1 MKKYAIFVLQYCFY
15 IGSLL
20 FLPKDISIFTAS
32 FLISILSL
40 NTVWFTILPLCICFY
55 LPLSHTYIL
64 IAIFI
69 FHVLLYPFIRK
80 NRYYALGVFGLSS
93 LTAFTVLYIL
103 QGFQADTLKIM
114 LYLLVIYG
122 VINALHVF
130 QVIDQKNTIIPYQ
143 QKLIDLTIL
152 LGYFFIIFF
161 YCNNPYVL
169 YFLFMQL
176 FLIKDF
182 KYNLVFILLYAL
194 LLGIKDIKEL
204 PTILIPSSISYMPLT
219 IIFTFTYKN
228 ILCILGI
235 LYSIVVTIFPLT
247 EKKLTFEQNYMNTLF
262 DDFNKYITNLNDE
275 YNKNTKL
282 KELKE
287 NKFYE
292 ISKMYC
298 SSCMKKTLCRTK
310 IEKRYSF
317 LSAAMLGSRQNI
329 YDCPYYNRFG
339 INVNTENMNK
349 SFEYSAI
356 KELSFELS
364 YLYNQ
369 SLTLRKEYEKF
380 ISLLF
385 NYGYPISSLDIH
397 LASSSLYFSI
407 QLDTQK
413 PVIEALFL
421 RCAYKSFGEHLEM
434 KQVKEEIYFYK
445 KAQLK
450 ISYAHTLLAK
460 EGNLMSGDN
469 YYIKKDYNNAY
480 VFALSDGMGSG
491 YAAYTESI
499 DALKTISTL
508 SSYHFRTKTIL
519 KLLEDIYELRSNYDR
534 YATLD
539 FLSIDPASRKMNLYK
554 MGSSATYILHNQK
567 LLKYENQALPL
578 KLDDV
583 NSAYE
588 LDLFSGDI
596 IFLLSDGISD
606 FISNKEFES
615 LVNQEQTAEE
625 ACYSIVEYLKKK
637 EKGKLK
643 DDLSLIAIK
652 ATS

>member
-1 MKKYAIFVLQYCFY
+1 MKKYAVFALHYCFY
-15 IGSLL
+15 IGALL
-20 FLPKDISIFTAS
+20 FFPKDISIFTAS
-32 FLISILSL
+32 FLISILAL
-40 NTVWFTILPLCICFY
+40 DNIWFTILPLCVGFY
-55 LPLSHTYIL
+55 LPLSHIYIL
-64 IAIFI
+64 IAIFAYHI
-69 FHVLLYPFIRK
+69 LLYPFIRK

-103 QGFQADTLKIM
+103 QGFHPDTLKIM
-114 LYLLVIYG
+114 LYLLVLYG
-122 VINALHVF
+122 VINSLHAF
-130 QVIDQKNTIIPYQ
+130 QTIEQKNTIIPYQ
-143 QKLIDLTIL
+143 QKMIDLTIL
-152 LGYFFIIFF
+152 LCYFFIVFY
-161 YCNNPYVL
+161 YCNNTYVM

-176 FLIKDF
+176 FLIRDF
-182 KYNLVFILLYAL
+182 KYNLVFIFLYAL
-194 LLGIKDIKEL
+194 LIGIKDYTQL
-204 PTILIPSSISYMPLT
+204 STVLLSTSISYMPIT
-219 IIFTFTYKN
+219 IVFTFTYKN
-228 ILCILGI
+228 IIWILGM
-235 LYSIVVTIFPLT
+235 LYSIIVTVIPFT
-247 EKKLTFEQNYMNTLF
+247 EKKLSIEQNYINTLF
-262 DDFNKYITNLNDE
+262 DDFNKYISNLNDE
-275 YNKNTKL
+275 YNKNTKI

-287 NKFYE
+287 KKFNE
-292 ISKMYC
+292 ISKMFC
-298 SSCMKKTLCRTK
+298 SSCTKNTLCRTK
-310 IEKRYSF
+310 LEKRYSF
-317 LSAAMLGSRQNI
+317 LSAAMLGIRQNI
-329 YDCPYYNRFG
+329 YDCPYYNRFV
-339 INVNTENMNK
+339 IDANTENINK
-349 SFEYSAI
+349 SFEYSAL
-356 KELSFELS
+356 KSLSFELS

-369 SLTLRKEYEKF
+369 SLALKKEFEKF

-385 NYGYPISSLDIH
+385 SYGYPITALDIN

-407 QLDTQK
+407 QLNTSK
-413 PVIEALFL
+413 PIIEALFI
-421 RCAYKSFGEHLEM
+421 RCAYKAFGERLEM
-434 KQVKEEIYFYK
+434 KQNKEQIYFYK

-450 ISYAHTLLAK
+450 ITYAHTLLAK

-480 VFALSDGMGSG
+480 IFALSDGMGSG
-491 YAAYTESI
+491 YNAYTESI

-567 LLKYENQALPL
+567 LMKYENQALPL

-588 LDLFSGDI
+588 LDLFNGDI

-606 FISNKEFES
+606 FISNKEFET
-615 LVNQEQTAEE
+615 LVHQEQTAEE

-652 ATS
+652 ASS

>member
-1 MKKYAIFVLQYCFY
+1 MRKYAVFALHYCFY
-15 IGSLL
+15 IASLL

-32 FLISILSL
+32 FLISILAL
-40 NTVWFTILPLCICFY
+40 ENIWFTILPLCIGFY

-64 IAIFI
+64 IAVFAY
-69 FHVLLYPFIRK
+69 HLLLYPFIKK

-93 LTAFTVLYIL
+93 ITIFTVLYIL
-103 QGFQADTLKIM
+103 QGFQSDTLKIM

-122 VINALHVF
+122 VMNALHVF
-130 QVIDQKNTIIPYQ
+130 QTIEQKKTIIPYQ
-143 QKLIDLTIL
+143 QKIIDLTLL
-152 LGYFFIIFF
+152 LGYFFIIFY
-161 YCNNPYVL
+161 YCENSYVM

-176 FLIKDF
+176 FLIRDF

-194 LLGIKDIKEL
+194 MIGIKDYTKLPSILL
-204 PTILIPSSISYMPLT
+204 PTAISYMP
-219 IIFTFTYKN
+219 ISVIFTFTYKN
-228 ILCILGI
+228 IIWVFGM
-235 LYSIVVTIFPLT
+235 LYSIFVTILPFT
-247 EKKLTFEQNYMNTLF
+247 DKKLSIEQNYINTLF
-262 DDFNKYITNLNDE
+262 DDFNKYISNLNEE
-275 YNKNTKL
+275 YNKNIKI

-287 NKFYE
+287 KKFNE
-292 ISKMYC
+292 ISRTYC
-298 SSCMKKTLCRTK
+298 SACTKSTLCRTK
-310 IEKRYSF
+310 LDKRYSF
-317 LSAAMLGSRQNI
+317 LSAAMLGYRQNI
-329 YDCPYYNRFG
+329 YDCPYYNRFV
-339 INVNTENMNK
+339 IDANTENMNK
-349 SFEYSAI
+349 GFEYSAM
-356 KELSFELS
+356 KSLSFELS

-369 SLTLRKEYEKF
+369 SLALKKEYEKF

-385 NYGYPISSLDIH
+385 SFGYPINNLDIN

-407 QLDTQK
+407 RMDTNK
-413 PVIEALFL
+413 PIIESLFL
-421 RCAYKSFGEHLEM
+421 RCAYKAFGERLEI
-434 KQVKEEIYFYK
+434 KQTKDQIYFYK

-450 ISYAHTLLAK
+450 ITYAHTILAK

-469 YYIKKDYNNAY
+469 YYIKKDYNNSY

-491 YAAYTESI
+491 YNAYTESI

-508 SSYHFRTKTIL
+508 STYHFRTKTIL
-519 KLLEDIYELRSNYDR
+519 KLLEDVYELRSNYDR

-539 FLSIDPASRKMNLYK
+539 FLSIDPANRKMNLYK
-554 MGSSATYILHNQK
+554 MGSSTTYILHNQK

-588 LDLFSGDI
+588 LDLFSGDF

-615 LVNQEQTAEE
+615 LVDQNQTAEE
-625 ACYSIVEYLKKK
+625 ACYSIVDYLKKK

-643 DDLSLIAIK
+643 DDLSLIVIK
-652 ATS
+652 AVS